1 MAGLGPR
8 LSVAVTGIPLAV
20 GLIYLG
26 GWYLGVLMAAA
37 AGLSAMEYYGLAR
50 AKGIE
55 AFSRLGIAFAVVIPL
70 GATLHDNYH
79 DLALLAFGAVLS
91 LSLITAGIVVFT
103 RGAEGRPLEAVSVTV
118 AGVLYTGCT
127 LAFASL
133 LRSLPDATVAWHGA
147 ALVIFPLW
155 VTWWGDTGAFFFG
168 SRWGKTKLRE
178 AVSPGKTQLGAV
190 AGLACSVVAAGL
202 AGGFVLH
209 LIPEY
214 GLDWGMAAAM
224 GVIIGVVGQIGDLA
238 ESALKRD
245 AGVKDSSTLLP
256 GHGGAL
262 DRLDAVFFTMP
273 LTYAL
278 IVLVAALR

>member
-8 LSVAVTGIPLAV
+8 LTVAAIGIPLAA

-37 AGLSAMEYYGLAR
+37 SGLSAMEYFGLAR
-50 AKGIE
+50 AKGID
-55 AFSRLGIAFAVVIPL
+55 AFSRLGIAFAVGIPL
-70 GATLHDNYH
+70 AATLHNNLH
-79 DLALLAFGAVLS
+79 DLALVAFGAVLS
-91 LSLITAGIVVFT
+91 LFLIAAGLAVFR
-103 RGAEGRPLEAVSVTV
+103 RGAERRPLEAVSVTV
-118 AGVLYTGCT
+118 AGVVYTGFT

-133 LRSLPDATVAWHGA
+133 LRSLPDAAIAWQGA

-168 SRWGKTKLRE
+168 TRWGKTKLRE
-178 AVSPGKTQLGAV
+178 AVSPKKTQVGAV
-190 AGLACSVVAAGL
+190 AGLACSVVAGGL

-214 GLDWGMAAAM
+214 GIGWRMAASM

-245 AGVKDSSTLLP
+245 AGVKDSGTFLP

-262 DRLDAVFFTMP
+262 DRLDAVFFTVP
-273 LTYAL
+273 LTYLL
-278 IVLVAALR
+278 IVLAAALP